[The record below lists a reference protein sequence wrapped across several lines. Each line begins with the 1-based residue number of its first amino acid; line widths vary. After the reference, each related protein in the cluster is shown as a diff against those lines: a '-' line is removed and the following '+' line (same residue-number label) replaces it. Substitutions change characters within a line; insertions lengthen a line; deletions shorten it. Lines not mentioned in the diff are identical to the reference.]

1 MRRNHYASLC
11 KTTTKQEDYIMA
23 TSEQTESKETKE
35 SPSEDT
41 HISRKQTAN
50 LVISKYTGWAA
61 GSGAIPF
68 PFWDIAAIAAVE
80 IKMVNELLN
89 IYDKPFS
96 ESKARS
102 IIAILVGTLS
112 PQLLV
117 GATAS
122 TLFKIV
128 PGVGHVLAA
137 MSLPVLA
144 AASAYAVGQVML
156 NHLEDGGDLFN
167 FDPKA
172 KIDDFKAAFN
182 ERKKKNDQ
190 PA

>member
-1 MRRNHYASLC
+1 MPS
-11 KTTTKQEDYIMA
+11 KQ
-23 TSEQTESKETKE
+23 QTESNA
-35 SPSEDT
+35 SPSEDS
-41 HISRKQTAN
+41 HISREQAAN

-80 IKMVNELLN
+80 IKMINELLD
-89 IYDKPFS
+89 IYEKPFS

-102 IIAILVGTLS
+102 IITILVGTLS

-117 GATAS
+117 GVTAS
-122 TLFKIV
+122 TLFKVV

-137 MSLPVLA
+137 MSMPVLA

-156 NHLEDGGDLFN
+156 NHLKDGGDLFD
-167 FDPKA
+167 FDAKA
-172 KIDDFKAAFN
+172 KINDFKAFFH
-182 ERKKKNDQ
+182 EKKEK
-190 PA
+190 AESAS